1 MCVQNKE
8 ESAELDRRK
17 KTVQAGEQELLT
29 RQETVKEE
37 EGESSFVMCPSPY
50 TRMLHTDCLF

>member
-8 ESAELDRRK
+8 ESAELGRRK
-17 KTVQAGEQELLT
+17 KTVQASEQELLAK
-29 RQETVKEE
+29 QETAKEE
-37 EGESSFVMCPSPY
+37 EGESYFVMCQLPY